1 MNITRYFRNELPQIN
16 DLVMVKVLREDE
28 ELGYYCELLE
38 YGNIEGFLPLS
49 ELVKTKYA
57 KKHILKPNQIIP
69 MCVSKVDGN
78 IVNLT
83 KKRVSNEEAETKKEI
98 FRICNDIN
106 KFVNECYVMYQ
117 KGSASSILDIISF
130 MDQTIW
136 NLYDEQD
143 NDYSKI
149 YQCILHNPLSMLPS
163 TIFDSGLT
171 NSIINDVN
179 KRISFTNKI
188 VNLDIKLIVTDENP
202 VSKIKQILDLSSI
215 TFSDSTIKARAI
227 VMSSPIY
234 RIKIEGDF
242 NDYQE
247 TINQI
252 KNHITQNITNIN
264 PNINHTFFNP
274 KVEKEATYKLK
285 YYGDY
290 VLSNFSF

>member
-1 MNITRYFRNELPQIN
+1 MKITRYFRNELPQPN
-16 DLVMVKVLREDE
+16 DLVMVKVIREDE
-28 ELGYYCELLE
+28 EFGYYCELLE
-38 YGNIEGFLPLS
+38 YDHLEGFLPLS

-69 MCVSKVDGN
+69 MSVSKVDGN

-83 KKRVSNEEAETKKEI
+83 KKRVTNEESDSKKET
-98 FRICNDIN
+98 FKVCNDIN
-106 KFVNECYVMYQ
+106 KFVNECYIMYQ
-117 KGSASSILDIISF
+117 KGTNNPTLDIVSF

-149 YQCILHNPLSMLPS
+149 YQIILHNPLSMLPS

-171 NSIINDVN
+171 TSIIDDVN

-202 VSKIKQILDLSSI
+202 VSKIKQILDLSSL
-215 TFSDSTIKARAI
+215 TFSDSTIKVKVI
-227 VMSSPIY
+227 VMTSPIY

-242 NDYQE
+242 DAYQE
-247 TINQI
+247 IIDQI
-252 KNHITQNITNIN
+252 KNQINQNIMNVN
-264 PNINHTFFNP
+264 PNIKPTFFNP
-274 KVEKEATYKLK
+274 KVEKEATCKLK
-285 YYGDY
+285 YYADY